1 MSGNTN
7 RINVQP
13 KKPEALVLSEE
24 IDDPIE
30 YKLNNWETSG
40 PQSTKSTKTFK
51 ECFAKLPVSPFG
63 GSLPCSPRG
72 NKLREEKQAI
82 WKQNLH
88 QTWRRNVEKHC
99 NRDEYECSDDE
110 FDLEPK
116 KPRAN
121 KGVRRHKY
129 SDRDDRNKT
138 YNFSSGDE
146 LLDIWGPASPLSH
159 KAMNDLKSLGFTRDY

>member
-63 GSLPCSPRG
+63 GSLQGSPRG
-72 NKLREEKQAI
+72 NKHAI
-82 WKQNLH
+82 SNQNLY
-88 QTWRRNVEKHC
+88 QAWKTNFGN
-99 NRDEYECSDDE
+99 NRDEWVEDK
-110 FDLEPK
+110 FDPEPK

-138 YNFSSGDE
+138 YNFNSGDE
-146 LLDIWGPASPLSH
+146 LLDIWGPSSPLSH
-159 KAMNDLKSLGFTRDY
+159 RAMNDLKSLGFTDEYY